1 MVSPH
6 QGTAL
11 ASSVGSRSRREA
23 AGFARNTLQTLV
35 LTIRI
40 NPMRDP
46 RTELDNLIAA
56 LQRHLEVASVADSE
70 MDDSPVLSN
79 AEEKLRDAFFTYDDA
94 LFTATGV
101 ELPFDILDEDD
112 DDYDDDDNDDDDFVD
127 DLDDEDDLI
136 DDFDGDDDDDNDY
149 LDEGDLENFDLHGED

>member
-1 MVSPH
+1 
-6 QGTAL
+6 
-11 ASSVGSRSRREA
+11 
-23 AGFARNTLQTLV
+23 
-35 LTIRI
+35 
-40 NPMRDP
+40 MRDP

-127 DLDDEDDLI
+127 DLDD
-136 DDFDGDDDDDNDY
+136 DDDDNDY

>member
-1 MVSPH
+1 M
-6 QGTAL
+6 
-11 ASSVGSRSRREA
+11 
-23 AGFARNTLQTLV
+23 
-35 LTIRI
+35 
-40 NPMRDP
+40 
-46 RTELDNLIAA
+46 IAA

-112 DDYDDDDNDDDDFVD
+112 DDYDDDDDNDDDDFVD

-136 DDFDGDDDDDNDY
+136 DDFDGVDDDDNDY

>member
-1 MVSPH
+1 MANGEPAPGHCAGVI
-6 QGTAL
+6 GWLRFA
-11 ASSVGSRSRREA
+11 GEA

-35 LTIRI
+35 VPIRI
-40 NPMRDP
+40 DPMRDP

-112 DDYDDDDNDDDDFVD
+112 DDYDDDDNDDDDF
-127 DLDDEDDLI
+127 
-136 DDFDGDDDDDNDY
+136 DGDDDDDNDY

>member
-11 ASSVGSRSRREA
+11 ASSVGSRSRGLA

-35 LTIRI
+35 LPIRI

-56 LQRHLEVASVADSE
+56 LQRHLEVASAADSDL
-70 MDDSPVLSN
+70 DDSPVLSD

-101 ELPFDILDEDD
+101 ELPFDILEDD
-112 DDYDDDDNDDDDFVD
+112 DEDYDDDDDDDDFLD
-127 DLDDEDDLI
+127 DLDDDD
-136 DDFDGDDDDDNDY
+136 DDDDDDNDY

>member
-1 MVSPH
+1 MPFLKHDRITPAQVVILGFLFQILIGAGLLSLPVA
-6 QGTAL
+6 T
-11 ASSVGSRSRREA
+11 RSGERVP
-23 AGFARNTLQTLV
+23 FL
-35 LTIRI
+35 
-40 NPMRDP
+40 
-46 RTELDNLIAA
+46 
-56 LQRHLEVASVADSE
+56 
-70 MDDSPVLSN
+70 
-79 AEEKLRDAFFTYDDA
+79 DA